1 MCSAPC
7 ARHSQRLQVGG
18 EALRVANAGSAGH
31 ESDAYVV
38 GTNINEVP
46 KYSVLAA
53 LLSSFF
59 RYSLILCCCF
69 FFLSLSNM
77 YVQAKDK

>member
-46 KYSVLAA
+46 KYSVLI
-53 LLSSFF
+53 LLSLQSNPMFF
-59 RYSLILCCCF
+59 F

-77 YVQAKDK
+77 YVQVKDK